1 MMQTS
6 EVQEILLKGLPDAQ
20 VEVAGDGHHF
30 EAVVI
35 SERFQGLSRIQ
46 RQRLVNEA
54 VRSYVDSG
62 ALHALSSR
70 QFTPQEWQQEQGR
83 P

>member
-6 EVQEILLKGLPDAQ
+6 EVQEILLQGLPGAQ

-35 SERFQGLSRIQ
+35 SERFQGLSRLQ

-54 VRSYVDSG
+54 VRSHVDSG

-70 QFTPQEWQQEQGR
+70 QFTPEEWRREQDG